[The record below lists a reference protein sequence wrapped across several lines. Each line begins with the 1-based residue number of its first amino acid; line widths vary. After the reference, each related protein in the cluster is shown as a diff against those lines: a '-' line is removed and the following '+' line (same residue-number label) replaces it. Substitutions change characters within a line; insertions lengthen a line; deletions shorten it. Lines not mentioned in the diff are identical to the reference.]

1 MLQRHLTLQ
10 DVKVQIAKLYLQFS
24 FVFETLYPIY
34 IYFSY
39 TPKFNQTRLKFSP
52 TDYQDSIKPI

>member
-24 FVFETLYPIY
+24 FIYETLYPIY

-39 TPKFNQTRLKFSP
+39 TPKFDQTRLKFSP
-52 TDYQDSIKPI
+52 TDY